1 MKEKGIVIFE
11 DGNVLPFGTYV
22 CPDEEG
28 YFYSPTHEA
37 DFTQEIVPSTEFKL
51 SDHYYIDE
59 NSLYQNAL
67 RLSLEGLIII
77 LNKQQGSEN
86 PTEIMAFMP
95 ENPTSKQIESLIN
108 NQIME
113 AKIQE
118 INVFNSYDFNDYH
131 KYNDLTT
138 YIQEKNE
145 KKEK

>member
-37 DFTQEIVPSTEFKL
+37 DFTQEIVPNIEFKL

-67 RLSLEGLIII
+67 RLSLEGLAFVFN
-77 LNKQQGSEN
+77 NKAGVN
-86 PTEIMAFMP
+86 KPTEILAYMP
-95 ENPTSKQIESLIN
+95 GNPTSQQLEALRSQKEILETKIN
-108 NQIME
+108 NIY
-113 AKIQE
+113 
-118 INVFNSYDFNDYH
+118 VFNSYDFDDY
-131 KYNDLTT
+131 TT
-138 YIQEKNE
+138 FDTLQDYIKKNTNT
-145 KKEK
+145 K